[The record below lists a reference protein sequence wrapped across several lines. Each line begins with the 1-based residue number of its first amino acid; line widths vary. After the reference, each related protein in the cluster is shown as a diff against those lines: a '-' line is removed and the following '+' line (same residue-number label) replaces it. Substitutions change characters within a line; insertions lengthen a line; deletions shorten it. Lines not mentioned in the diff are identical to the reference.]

1 MKKIGININS
11 LKDKD
16 NAILNYV
23 ENLVKREFPDSYV
36 TTYKDGEGL
45 ELEENGNLDFL
56 IALGGDGTILR
67 TARKVYKYDTPILG
81 VNIGHL
87 GFLSSVELSDFEFA
101 LERLKEKEYNISDR
115 MMIKVKIPG
124 KNQECSHVAL
134 NDIVLS
140 KGTLSRMVT
149 FDIFVDDSFY
159 ISYKADGII
168 VSTPTGSTAYSL
180 SAGGP
185 IVYPTVNLI
194 SMTPICPIST
204 FVKTSVLDAA
214 SKIRIKVN
222 THGDEIFITCDGHLE
237 LASGKYDEFVIEAE
251 NKRCRIIQFKDYD
264 YFKILRNKIISR
276 SMDCEENI
284 NERKSP

>member
-23 ENLVKREFPDSYV
+23 VDSVKKKFPKSKV
-36 TTYKDGEGL
+36 ETFWDGENID
-45 ELEENGNLDFL
+45 LEENSDMDLL

-67 TARKVYKYDTPILG
+67 AARKIYKHGIPILG

-87 GFLSSVELSDFEFA
+87 GFLSSVELSDIEIA
-101 LERLKEKEYNISDR
+101 LERLKNKEYDISQR
-115 MMIKVKIPG
+115 MMIKVTIPE
-124 KNQECSHVAL
+124 KNGNNIHVAL

-168 VSTPTGSTAYSL
+168 LSTPTGSTAYSM

-185 IVYPTVNLI
+185 IVHPTVNLI
-194 SMTPICPIST
+194 NLTAICPISSL
-204 FVKTSVLDAA
+204 VKTSVLDHN
-214 SKIRIKVN
+214 SKVSIKVN
-222 THGDEIFITCDGHLE
+222 TNNDKIFLTCDGHLE
-237 LASGKYDEFVIEAE
+237 LASNKYDEFIIEAVE
-251 NKRCRIIQFKDYD
+251 ERCQIIQFKDYD